1 MFAYW
6 RQLYAEEDKIF
17 WVLQGKLAVRWLF
30 QKLMCTMDESHLQ
43 FLYLIQLQADH
54 SLGRRKAYFIL
65 HLICCSTLLK
75 HTFLVEDLFVLCIWR
90 HFLLLLHIIL
100 QALCVGWLYLK
111 HHRCMRAEAKGSGR
125 TEHPCLQLRPLSL
138 TTPRPQPKETT
149 SGLRDAHI
157 LHLQHICQATSERYV
172 SCWLC
177 LLH

>member
-1 MFAYW
+1 MQRKIKFSGFCKGSWLEDDSSRNWCVQWMRHTWSFSTWSNSKLTIALVEGKPTSFFTWFA
-6 RQLYAEEDKIF
+6 
-17 WVLQGKLAVRWLF
+17 VLPF
-30 QKLMCTMDESHLQ
+30 
-43 FLYLIQLQADH
+43 
-54 SLGRRKAYFIL
+54 
-65 HLICCSTLLK
+65 LK
-75 HTFLVEDLFVLCIWR
+75 HTFWVEDLFVLCIWR

-100 QALCVGWLYLK
+100 QALGVGWLYVK
-111 HHRCMRAEAKGSGR
+111 HHRCMRAEAKGSGC

-149 SGLRDAHI
+149 SRLRDAHI